1 MVEVEAVA
9 LLHQTQKE
17 LVELAEV
24 VLVHVVR
31 LMELQARLTLVVE
44 VEVDLMFLHKMVEL
58 AVQE

>member
-1 MVEVEAVA
+1 MVEVEVVA